1 MRIPKANN
9 EFHKFFWPRIVA
21 GILIAVGLTWGL
33 IIVMSFFRPAP
44 VETPPAVEKQ
54 TSKEPAVEKGK
65 TETSTSGTT
74 LHEAPAQNYQT
85 PTQEKATTMFT
96 APPGIMFVDSLIAP
110 LEYELT
116 KRFWGWRPNDI
127 VDLTDNVNEIQ
138 LGVLETTRRA
148 TVALTERISRTGS
161 TAPLNP
167 DLERAMNNLMIKP
180 ESYWFPS
187 PEAKYKEAI
196 AELRKYQTKLRR
208 HEIGFYIRADNLIPL
223 LQSFQ
228 ELLGSCDDSLA
239 KQRERDG
246 SYVSTFDADNYI
258 YYAKGV
264 AITVES
270 ILKGVEHDF
279 KKTLI
284 TRNGLDIIQ
293 NAIEDCHIAAEMD
306 PWFVVTEGH
315 LSGIFA
321 NHRANMA
328 APISHTQFYINLLIK
343 ALST

>member
-1 MRIPKANN
+1 METPKTNK

-33 IIVMSFFRPAP
+33 IMAMNFFRPAP
-44 VETPPAVEKQ
+44 VETHPAVATQ
-54 TSKEPAVEKGK
+54 DAKEPAVAK
-65 TETSTSGTT
+65 ETTGTV
-74 LHEAPAQNYQT
+74 LHEASAPAHPAPKPEHKT
-85 PTQEKATTMFT
+85 VSHVS
-96 APPGIMFVDSLIAP
+96 PPGVVFVNRLIAP

-127 VDLTDNVNEIQ
+127 INLTDNVNEIQ
-138 LGVLETTRRA
+138 LGVLEATRRA
-148 TVALTERISRTGS
+148 TIVLTNQISRTGN
-161 TAPLNP
+161 TASLNP
-167 DLERAMNNLMIKP
+167 ELERAMNDLMIKP
-180 ESYWFPS
+180 DTYWFPT
-187 PEAKYKEAI
+187 PEAKYREAI
-196 AELRKYQTKLRR
+196 AELRNYQEKLRR
-208 HEIGFYIRADNLIPL
+208 NEAGFYIRADNLIPL
-223 LQSFQ
+223 LESFQ
-228 ELLGSCDDSLA
+228 ELLGSCDDNLA

-246 SYVSTFDADNYI
+246 SWVSTFDADNYI

-270 ILKGVEHDF
+270 VLKGVEHDF
-279 KKTLI
+279 KRTLI

-293 NAIEDCHIAAEMD
+293 HAIEDCHTAAGID
-306 PWFVVTEGH
+306 PWFVVTEGN

-328 APISHTQFYINLLIK
+328 APISHTQFYINLLIQ